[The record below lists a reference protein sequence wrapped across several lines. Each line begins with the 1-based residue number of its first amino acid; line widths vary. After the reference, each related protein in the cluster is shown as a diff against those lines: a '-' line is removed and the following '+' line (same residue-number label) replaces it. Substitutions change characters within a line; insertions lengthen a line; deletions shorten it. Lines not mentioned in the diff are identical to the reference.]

1 MTLFQ
6 AERSSKPHS
15 EQILGFRF
23 AGGTRHGRVAL
34 HCLSQVNSRGSEP
47 RAHHRET
54 HIVADADEWVW
65 TGGFSK
71 SALDDCIGIHPT
83 TRGVS
88 LASTVNHRRERVANV
103 KARVVMVIYTATV
116 VWSSFTQVK

>member
-65 TGGFSK
+65 DGRVLKVGPRRLHRDPSDNSRSFSRID
-71 SALDDCIGIHPT
+71 SESP
-83 TRGVS
+83 
-88 LASTVNHRRERVANV
+88 
-103 KARVVMVIYTATV
+103 
-116 VWSSFTQVK
+116 